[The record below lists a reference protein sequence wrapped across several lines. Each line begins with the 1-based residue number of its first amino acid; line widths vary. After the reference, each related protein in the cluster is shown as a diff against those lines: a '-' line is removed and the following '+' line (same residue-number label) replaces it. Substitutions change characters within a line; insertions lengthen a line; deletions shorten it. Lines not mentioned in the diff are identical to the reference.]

1 MRETYWRTSS
11 TENGGRKVRSK
22 YENRAENGSVFYLMT
37 VSFAVFAIFAGVFPL
52 LFGLFGLV
60 GCDDPFLMKN

>member
-1 MRETYWRTSS
+1 
-11 TENGGRKVRSK
+11 
-22 YENRAENGSVFYLMT
+22 MT

-60 GCDDPFLMKN
+60 KCDSPFCYVKEFLSVLLLF